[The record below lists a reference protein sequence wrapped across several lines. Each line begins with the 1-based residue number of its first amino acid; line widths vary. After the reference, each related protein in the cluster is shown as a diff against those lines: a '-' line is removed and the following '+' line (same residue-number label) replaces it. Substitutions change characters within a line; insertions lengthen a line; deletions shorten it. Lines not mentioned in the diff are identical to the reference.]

1 VSKNDFKKEVEYR
14 AQTSRVNLLVDQLYP
29 VSNED
34 VAPSTS
40 TEHTRNSEQ
49 NRNYECSRKSGGPK
63 RTADQRYFNIEQS
76 CSKKSRCDVPLLE
89 WRQRRL

>member
-34 VAPSTS
+34 VAQDTLATANKIVIMNAAVKAVVQKEPQIKDTLIL
-40 TEHTRNSEQ
+40 
-49 NRNYECSRKSGGPK
+49 NRAVQKN
-63 RTADQRYFNIEQS
+63 Q
-76 CSKKSRCDVPLLE
+76 DVTYHY
-89 WRQRRL
+89 